1 MARPAQDAVSSWPRA
16 RITRSVRL
24 YEDEKIRHAFW
35 HYLETRAEA
44 LVKTHWEEIERLARA
59 LHKQQTLD
67 EDAIKRATLSP
78 KELAMLAAGT
88 ASAGAFAFSALA
100 FAR

>member
-16 RITRSVRL
+16 RITRSPLDLAVRL
-24 YEDEKIRHAFW
+24 YEDEKIRNAFW

-67 EDAIKRATLSP
+67 EDAIKRAMLSP
-78 KELAMLAAGT
+78 KELAMLAALVTRHG
-88 ASAGAFAFSALA
+88 
-100 FAR
+100 